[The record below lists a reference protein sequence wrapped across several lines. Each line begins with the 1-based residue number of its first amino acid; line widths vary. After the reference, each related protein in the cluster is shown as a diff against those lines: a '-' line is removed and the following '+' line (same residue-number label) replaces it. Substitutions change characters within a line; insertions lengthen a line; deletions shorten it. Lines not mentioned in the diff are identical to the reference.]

1 MILILMF
8 EYGNRA
14 LTTHTTRT
22 NLFPEQHVNL
32 IQFSRWFSP
41 MVYLKFNLK
50 DLKTDFHIENIGR
63 KELLMHPYQIK
74 LLTSRV
80 NFSFFWMIW
89 GRVWPF

>member
-1 MILILMF
+1 M
-8 EYGNRA
+8 
-14 LTTHTTRT
+14 RT

-80 NFSFFWMIW
+80 NFSYYSSIFHWGKVSLFWMIW